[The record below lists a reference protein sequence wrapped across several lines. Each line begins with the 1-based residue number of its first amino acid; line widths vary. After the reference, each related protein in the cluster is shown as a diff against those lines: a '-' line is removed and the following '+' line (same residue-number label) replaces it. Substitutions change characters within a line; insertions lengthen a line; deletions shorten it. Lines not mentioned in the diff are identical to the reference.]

1 MARSAAQAITLTAV
15 PGIIPRPAVEGQG
28 PGAPAAGGYGG
39 LGEAPD
45 VRGSFNKYGAP
56 QAGYAGTNGY
66 GGGAPPPSYGRD
78 NRYGP
83 PGDVPSSG
91 GNPYAN
97 ISQTSGTS
105 RYGPGG

>member
-1 MARSAAQAITLTAV
+1 MRVSCPSSEGEVGRPSNHADSKF

-39 LGEAPD
+39 LGEPAD
-45 VRGSFNKYGAP
+45 VRGSFNRYGAP

-66 GGGAPPPSYGRD
+66 GGGAPSASYGRD

-83 PGDVPSSG
+83 PGGVPSSG

-97 ISQTSGTS
+97 FSQT
-105 RYGPGG
+105 